1 MLYSTAKYI
10 VRYVCTYV
18 CRSKTIIHLY
28 LFKFH
33 GPCCVLLHFMLLLVG
48 YGQGPQ
54 AHHSVGVVSDPRIT
68 GGCAVTQQKS
78 WKQARNGVLKAM
90 EYGRR

>member
-1 MLYSTAKYI
+1 
-10 VRYVCTYV
+10 
-18 CRSKTIIHLY
+18 
-28 LFKFH
+28 
-33 GPCCVLLHFMLLLVG
+33 MLLLVG

-68 GGCAVTQQKS
+68 GGCAVTQQES